1 MSSEKYLRSVL
12 SQLVL
17 SISAEKVDVPSEIS
31 SDLQPVTNCILY
43 ILKGDSSKLIH
54 EQDYYS
60 LLFTDASKKILESFP
75 SNDLYTVLNEYLHEV
90 INNFEQRFQE
100 ETISKLHLQ
109 IIAIALLQTFIQLNF
124 TGPGI
129 EFNSQQLFFPG
140 VDEKTVQL
148 ESIKLINIEGE
159 QAYELMVDPLF
170 FIISCLLF
178 EKLMQ
183 VDSRLSLVNK
193 TLLAPLEEIIEAT
206 GNICSASPD
215 DPVKASLQWWRARA
229 LQVHLSLIS
238 EPASV
243 LSSVSSLLLN
253 PSVANALAPAI
264 DDNLEL
270 KKHIQLV
277 YFLECARSGIH
288 SQTEHLAIPLLGKA
302 RKLSELNFVIS
313 GAKAKRTKFQTFHTS
328 ALIILAKSKKSTLFD
343 NENDNPETFGLES
356 DLLLEKPQFESLDD
370 LELQDEPNSKRIKID
385 EISTINDEEGDE
397 EKLLPIAMRQD
408 DIPDELKALDPNEQ
422 PALNDLD
429 SVQLLLRLTTL
440 RQTTPSNNPLVEEE
454 LLALASRILYAS
466 SKSVNWSIFS
476 RALWERSI
484 LETTKARTIERGILQ
499 MTSLV
504 EEIGIKVKTRIIPQA
519 MEEGDEEGSSAA
531 ASRLRFIHQ
540 LPLMPQWAM
549 DMRLAEK
556 YMSLGVLRSAVEI
569 YERLQLSCETALCY
583 AAADE
588 EKEAER
594 IILERINSHP
604 EDARAVSILGDIRQ
618 DPNLW
623 MKAWEIGKYSKAK
636 ASLSRYFYNPPQ
648 SSGLTKDLEQAI
660 KHMNDCLT
668 ANPLSYEHWF
678 FYGCC
683 GLESHQYEVAAEAF
697 TRCVALDDTNSHAW
711 SNLASALLRT
721 DKTRPALNALKKAI
735 RCAGES
741 NKSWRIYENYLIVA
755 AKLNEWNDVLIAA
768 RELIN
773 IRGNSDGEGSIDI
786 PIIEKLVEILVAT
799 EYPSAEDTRFTHYQ
813 KSCIDLVCNILPS
826 VITKSARCWR
836 IVARVELWR
845 QKPWAAL
852 ECHEKA
858 YRALSQRPELETDES
873 AWNEAIDSCSD
884 LVAAYESLGELPGK
898 HDAGDLVCKDWK
910 YKAKTTVRSLMSKG
924 KAMWEDSEGWYRLQ
938 DMKEQLLNN

>member
-1 MSSEKYLRSVL
+1 MLSDHYLRYVL

-17 SISAEKVDVPSEIS
+17 SISAEKVNVPSEIS
-31 SDLQPVTNCILY
+31 SYLKPVTNCILY
-43 ILKGDSSKLIH
+43 ILKGDSSKLLH
-54 EQDYYS
+54 EEDYRS
-60 LLFTDASKKILESFP
+60 LLFTDNSKKILKKFP
-75 SNDLYTVLNEYLHEV
+75 NNDLNTVLNEFLDEV
-90 INNFEQRFQE
+90 INTFKLKFQE
-100 ETISKLHLQ
+100 ETISNLHLQ
-109 IIAIALLQTFIQLNF
+109 LIAIALLQTFIQLNF

-129 EFNSQQLFFPG
+129 DFNSQQAFFPE
-140 VDEKTVQL
+140 VDEKVLQR
-148 ESIKLINIEGE
+148 EAIKLINIEGQ
-159 QAYELMVDPLF
+159 QAYDLMVDPLF

-178 EKLMQ
+178 EKLMH
-183 VDSRLSLVNK
+183 VDCRLSLVNK
-193 TLLAPLEEIIEAT
+193 STLAPLEEIIEAT
-206 GNICSASPD
+206 GSVSNASPD
-215 DPVKASLQWWRARA
+215 DPVMASLQWWRARA

-243 LSSVSSLLLN
+243 LSTVSSLLLN
-253 PSVANALAPAI
+253 PSVANALAPAR

-270 KKHIQLV
+270 RKHVQLV

-288 SQTEHLAIPLLGKA
+288 SHTEHLSIPLLGKA
-302 RKLSELNFVIS
+302 RKLSELNFVLS

-328 ALIILAKSKKSTLFD
+328 ALIILAKSKPTSLFD
-343 NENDNPETFGLES
+343 NVNDNPETFGLES

-370 LELQDEPNSKRIKID
+370 LELQDEPDSKRIKFD
-385 EISTINDEEGDE
+385 EIAVINSEENDE

-408 DIPDELKALDPNEQ
+408 DIPEELRVLDPNDQ

-429 SVQLLLRLTTL
+429 SIQLLLRLTTL

-454 LLALASRILYAS
+454 LLALARRILYTS
-466 SKSVNWSIFS
+466 SKSVNWSVFS

-484 LETTKARTIERGILQ
+484 LETNKARTIERGILQ

-519 MEEGDEEGSSAA
+519 MEEGTDGGSAA

-556 YMSLGVLRSAVEI
+556 YMSIGVLRSAVEI
-569 YERLQLSCETALCY
+569 YKRLQLSCETALCY
-583 AAADE
+583 AAVDD

-623 MKAWEIGKYSKAK
+623 IKAWEIGKYSKAK
-636 ASLSRYFYNPPQ
+636 ASLSRYYYNPPQ
-648 SSGLTKDLEQAI
+648 GSGLTKDLEQAI
-660 KHMNDCLT
+660 MHMNECLT
-668 ANPLSYEHWF
+668 VNPLNYEHWF

-683 GLESHQYEVAAEAF
+683 GLEAQQYEVAAEAF
-697 TRCVALDDTNSHAW
+697 TRCVALDETNSHAW

-721 DKTRPALNALKKAI
+721 DKSRPALNALKKAI

-768 RELIN
+768 RELID
-773 IRGNSDGEGSIDI
+773 IRGKSDGEASIDI
-786 PIIEKLVEILVAT
+786 PVIEKLVEILVAT
-799 EYPSAEDTRFTHYQ
+799 EYPSSEEVRFTYYQ
-813 KSCIDLVCNILPS
+813 KSCVDLVCNILPT

-858 YRALSQRPELETDES
+858 YRALSHRPELETDES
-873 AWNEAIDSCSD
+873 AWNDAIDSCSD

-898 HDAGDLVCKDWK
+898 YGAGDVVCKDWK

-938 DMKEQLLNN
+938 DMKEELLNN